1 MASAKARGKVFGAP
15 YGISKKNKQKAIICE
30 QYFKEGKLTVNEI
43 CERVEI
49 SRATYY
55 KYLRHQG
62 LDGKLR
68 PYKT

>member
-1 MASAKARGKVFGAP
+1 MASARARGKIFGAP
-15 YGISKKNKQKAIICE
+15 KGISKKNQQKATICK
-30 QYFKEGKLTVNEI
+30 QYFKEDKLMVKEI

-55 KYLRHQG
+55 KYLRYQG

-68 PYKT
+68 PYKP